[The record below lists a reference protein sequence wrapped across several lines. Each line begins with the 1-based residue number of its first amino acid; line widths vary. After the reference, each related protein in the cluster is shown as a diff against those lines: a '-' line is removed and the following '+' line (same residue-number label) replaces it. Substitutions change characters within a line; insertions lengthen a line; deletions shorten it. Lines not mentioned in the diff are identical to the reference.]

1 MKLIEYLPN
10 DYTKSGS
17 TLELLEALEKM
28 WRKAQEDTEDFEKQL
43 FLSTAT
49 WVWISGSRCT
59 G

>member
-28 WRKAQEDTEDFEKQL
+28 WRKVQEDTEDFEKQL

-49 WVWISGSRCT
+49 
-59 G
+59 